1 MKLKISKIFL
11 KKFTLVLYFTK
22 LLWYTIYILKNQE
35 EKKMKKLLCLA
46 LALVMCVS
54 FAACGEKTSNDAQ
67 SDWAYIQEKG
77 VLTVGVTNYPPMNYL
92 DDNGEWTGFDTEF
105 AQAVAESLGVKVEF
119 VEISWEAKE
128 TELASKNIDVLWNGM
143 CITEDRKEMWEVTK
157 PYMYNTQA
165 MVMKADKADEIMADV
180 TGKKIVAEAGS
191 TGEEKI
197 LGTIDDTTDASVKV
211 MAKDYFANSEYT
223 GVESMATA
231 LMDVQNGVADV
242 AVVDSVIAQGM
253 IGGEDSSL
261 SDLVINTDNKFGD
274 QYFGIA
280 FRKGSDVCA
289 KVNDAI
295 AALDESGKLNEI
307 AEKYGL
313 ADGIAAAKNAQ

>member
-1 MKLKISKIFL
+1 
-11 KKFTLVLYFTK
+11 
-22 LLWYTIYILKNQE
+22 
-35 EKKMKKLLCLA
+35 MKKLVALLLVAVLA
-46 LALVMCVS
+46 LSLV
-54 FAACGEKTSNDAQ
+54 ACGQQTSTTTEEAT
-67 SDWAYIQEKG
+67 DWEYINGKG

-105 AQAVAESLGVKVEF
+105 AQAVGEILGVDVDF

-143 CITEDRKEMWEVTK
+143 CITEERKEMWEVTK

-165 MVMKADKADEIMADV
+165 MVMKADKAEEIMADV
-180 TGKKIVAEAGS
+180 TGKKVVAEAGS
-191 TGEEKI
+191 TGEEK
-197 LGTIDDTTDASVKV
+197 LTGAIDDTNDATVEV
-211 MAKDYFANSEYT
+211 MAKEYFANSEYT

-231 LMDVQNGVADV
+231 LMDVQNGVADI
-242 AVVDSVIAQGM
+242 ALVDSVIAQGM
-253 IGGEDSSL
+253 IGGEGSTL
-261 SDLVINTDNKFGD
+261 TDLVINTDNKFGD

-280 FRKGSDVCA
+280 FRKGSDVCEKLNA
-289 KVNDAI
+289 AI
-295 AALDESGKLNEI
+295 AELTESGKLNEI

>member
-1 MKLKISKIFL
+1 MKRIIA
-11 KKFTLVLYFTK
+11 LVLVCV
-22 LLWYTIYILKNQE
+22 
-35 EKKMKKLLCLA
+35 MA
-46 LALVMCVS
+46 LA
-54 FAACGEKTSNDAQ
+54 FAACGQQTTTTTTTTDAQ
-67 SDWAYIQEKG
+67 SDWDYIQGKG
-77 VLTVGVTNYPPMNYL
+77 VLTIGVTNYPPMNYL
-92 DDNGEWTGFDTEF
+92 DDAGQWTGFDTEF
-105 AQAVAESLGVKVEF
+105 AQAVCEKLGIKAEF

-165 MVMKADKADEIMADV
+165 MVMKADKAEEIMADV
-180 TGKKIVAEAGS
+180 AGKKVVAEAGS

-197 LGTIDDTTDASVKV
+197 TGVIDDTTDNTVVV
-211 MAKDYFANSEYT
+211 MAKDYFKDAEYV

-231 LMDVQNGVADV
+231 LMDVQNGVADI

-253 IGGEDSSL
+253 IEGEGSTL
-261 SDLVINTDNKFGD
+261 TDLVINTDNKFGD

-280 FRKGSDVCA
+280 FRKGSDACEKINA
-289 KVNDAI
+289 AI
-295 AALDESGKLNEI
+295 AELTESGDLLKI

-313 ADGIAAAKNAQ
+313 ADGIEAAKNAQ

>member
-1 MKLKISKIFL
+1 
-11 KKFTLVLYFTK
+11 
-22 LLWYTIYILKNQE
+22 
-35 EKKMKKLLCLA
+35 MKKLMALIMA
-46 LALVMCVS
+46 LALVLS
-54 FAACGEKTSNDAQ
+54 LAACGQKANEGA
-67 SDWAYIQEKG
+67 SDWEYIQEKG
-77 VLTVGVTNYPPMNYL
+77 VLTIGVTNYPPMNYL

-105 AQAVAESLGVKVEF
+105 AQAVGESLGVDVEF

-143 CITEDRKEMWEVTK
+143 CITEDRKEMWEVTN

-165 MVMKADKADEIMADV
+165 MVMKADKAEEIMKDV
-180 TGKKIVAEAGS
+180 AGKRVVAEAGS

-197 LGTIDDTTDASVKV
+197 NGTIDDSKDASVKV
-211 MAKDYFANSEYT
+211 MAKDYFAASEYT

-231 LMDVQNGVADV
+231 LMDVQNGVADI

-253 IGGEDSSL
+253 IEGEGSTL
-261 SDLVINTDNKFGD
+261 TDLVINTDNKFGD

-280 FRKGSDVCA
+280 FRKGSDACE
-289 KVNDAI
+289 KVNAAI
-295 AALDESGKLNEI
+295 EELRTNGKLMEI

-313 ADGIAAAKNAQ
+313 ADGIKAAENAK

>member
-1 MKLKISKIFL
+1 
-11 KKFTLVLYFTK
+11 
-22 LLWYTIYILKNQE
+22 
-35 EKKMKKLLCLA
+35 MKKLVALLLVAVLA
-46 LALVMCVS
+46 LSLV
-54 FAACGEKTSNDAQ
+54 ACGQQTSTTTEEAT
-67 SDWAYIQEKG
+67 DWEYINGKG

-105 AQAVAESLGVKVEF
+105 AQAVGEILGVDVDF

-143 CITEDRKEMWEVTK
+143 CITEERKEMWEVTK

-165 MVMKADKADEIMADV
+165 MVMKADKAEEIMADV
-180 TGKKIVAEAGS
+180 TGKKVVAEAGS
-191 TGEEKI
+191 TGEEK
-197 LGTIDDTTDASVKV
+197 LTGAIDDTNDATVEV
-211 MAKDYFANSEYT
+211 MAKEYFANSEYT

-231 LMDVQNGVADV
+231 LMDVQNGVADI
-242 AVVDSVIAQGM
+242 ALVDSVIAQGM
-253 IGGEDSSL
+253 IGGEGSTL
-261 SDLVINTDNKFGD
+261 TDLVINTDNKFGD

-280 FRKGSDVCA
+280 FRKGSDVCE
-289 KVNDAI
+289 KVNAAI
-295 AALDESGKLNEI
+295 AELTESGKLNEI

>member
-1 MKLKISKIFL
+1 M
-11 KKFTLVLYFTK
+11 KKF
-22 LLWYTIYILKNQE
+22 LLLMLTV
-35 EKKMKKLLCLA
+35 A
-46 LALVMCVS
+46 LAFSLV
-54 FAACGEKTSNDAQ
+54 ACGQQTATTDAE
-67 SDWAYIQEKG
+67 SDWDYIQGKG

-105 AQAVAESLGVKVEF
+105 AQAVCESLGIKAEF

-165 MVMKADKADEIMADV
+165 MVMKADKAEEIMADV
-180 TGKKIVAEAGS
+180 TGKKVVAEAGS
-191 TGEEKI
+191 TGEEK
-197 LGTIDDTTDASVKV
+197 LTGAIDDTNDASVKV
-211 MAKDYFANSEYT
+211 MAKEYFANSEYT

-231 LMDVQNGVADV
+231 LMDVQNGVADI
-242 AVVDSVIAQGM
+242 ALVDSVIAQGM
-253 IGGEDSSL
+253 IEGEGSTL
-261 SDLVINTDNKFGD
+261 TDLVINTDNKFGD
-274 QYFGIA
+274 QFFGIA
-280 FRKGSDVCA
+280 FRKGSDMCE
-289 KVNDAI
+289 KVNAAI
-295 AALDESGKLNEI
+295 AELTESGKLNEI

>member
-1 MKLKISKIFL
+1 
-11 KKFTLVLYFTK
+11 
-22 LLWYTIYILKNQE
+22 
-35 EKKMKKLLCLA
+35 MKKLVALLVVTVLA
-46 LALVMCVS
+46 LSLV
-54 FAACGEKTSNDAQ
+54 ACGQQTPATDAA
-67 SDWAYIQEKG
+67 SDWEYIKDKG

-105 AQAVAESLGVKVEF
+105 AQAVGESLGVDVEF

-165 MVMKADKADEIMADV
+165 MVMKADKAEEIMADV
-180 TGKKIVAEAGS
+180 TGKKVVAEAGS
-191 TGEEKI
+191 TGEEK
-197 LGTIDDTTDASVKV
+197 LTGAIDDTNDATVEV
-211 MAKDYFANSEYT
+211 MAKEYFANCDYT

-231 LMDVQNGVADV
+231 LMDVQNGVADI

-253 IGGEDSSL
+253 IGGEGSTL
-261 SDLVINTDNKFGD
+261 TDLVINTDNKFGD

-280 FRKGSDVCA
+280 FRKGSDVCEM
-289 KVNDAI
+289 VNNAI
-295 AALDESGKLNEI
+295 AELTESGKLNEI

-313 ADGIAAAKNAQ
+313 ADGIAAAKDAQ

>member
-1 MKLKISKIFL
+1 M
-11 KKFTLVLYFTK
+11 KKFLA
-22 LLWYTIYILKNQE
+22 
-35 EKKMKKLLCLA
+35 LA
-46 LALVMCVS
+46 LALVLMLS
-54 FAACGEKTSNDAQ
+54 LAACGEKATETG
-67 SDWAYIQEKG
+67 SDWDYIQGKG
-77 VLTVGVTNYPPMNYL
+77 VLTIGVTNYPPMNYL

-105 AQAVAESLGVKVEF
+105 AQAVCESLGVKAEF

-165 MVMKADKADEIMADV
+165 MVMKADKADEILADI

-191 TGEEKI
+191 TGEGKI
-197 LGTIDDTTDASVKV
+197 TGEIDDTNDATVEV
-211 MAKDYFANSEYT
+211 MAKDYFANAEYT

-231 LMDVQNGVADV
+231 LQDVQQGVADV

-253 IGGEDSSL
+253 IEGEDSEL
-261 SDLVINTDNKFGD
+261 KDLVINMDNKFGA

-289 KVNDAI
+289 KVDAAI
-295 AALDESGKLNEI
+295 DELKANGKLDEI
-307 AEKYGL
+307 ANKYGL
-313 ADGIAAAKNAQ
+313 AEGIALAADAQ

>member
-1 MKLKISKIFL
+1 MKGC
-11 KKFTLVLYFTK
+11 
-22 LLWYTIYILKNQE
+22 
-35 EKKMKKLLCLA
+35 KKMKRFM
-46 LALVMCVS
+46 ALVLVCVMALS
-54 FAACGEKTSNDAQ
+54 FVACGQKTTTEEQ
-67 SDWAYIQEKG
+67 TDWAYIQGKG
-77 VLTVGVTNYPPMNYL
+77 VLTIGVTNYPPMNYL
-92 DDNGEWTGFDTEF
+92 DDAGQWTGFDTEF
-105 AQAVAESLGVKVEF
+105 AQAVCEKLGVKAEF

-165 MVMKADKADEIMADV
+165 MVMKADKADEIMADI
-180 TGKKIVAEAGS
+180 TGKKVVAEAGS

-197 LGTIDDTTDASVKV
+197 TGKIDDTNDASVKV
-211 MAKDYFANSEYT
+211 MAKDYFKDAEYT

-253 IGGEDSSL
+253 IGGEGSTL
-261 SDLVINTDNKFGD
+261 TDLVINTDNKFGD
-274 QYFGIA
+274 QFFGIA
-280 FRKGSDVCA
+280 FRKGSDACE
-289 KVNDAI
+289 KVNAAI
-295 AALDESGKLNEI
+295 AELAESGELNKI

-313 ADGIAAAKNAQ
+313 ADGIEAAKNAQ